1 MTLKGKRAKIKVT
14 EENSNKL
21 KSFAPLNQK
30 QIDFQKSI
38 LTKDITIC
46 FGPAGTGKT
55 YCALGTAFNM
65 LGEQYKRIVI
75 VKSVQTIKGE
85 EIGFLPGN
93 ENEKM
98 APFMISFTGNIDK
111 LFSKKDAGNEA
122 IKKGL
127 VEILPIAYIRGI
139 TQDNCIV
146 IVDEAQ
152 NIDSHTFKTL
162 VTRIGNDC
170 KYIFLGDTEQ
180 IDRKKKDESCL
191 SKVVSIFTS
200 SNIIGSIEFTDDDCV
215 RNPIIPKILSILRDN
230 NI

>member
-1 MTLKGKRAKIKVT
+1 MTLKGKRAKTKVT
-14 EENSNKL
+14 EENSSRL

-38 LTKDITIC
+38 LEKDITIC

-55 YCALGTAFNM
+55 YCTLGTAFNM
-65 LGEQYKRIVI
+65 LGAQYKKIVI

-85 EIGFLPGN
+85 EIGFLPGS
-93 ENEKM
+93 EYDKM

-111 LFSKKDAGNEA
+111 LFSKKDAGIET

-127 VEILPIAYIRGI
+127 VEILPIAYVRGI

-146 IVDEAQ
+146 IIDESQ
-152 NIDSHTFKTL
+152 NLDSHTFKTL
-162 VTRIGNDC
+162 ITRIGKDC
-170 KYIFLGDTEQ
+170 KYIFLGDVEQ
-180 IDRKKKDESCL
+180 IDRKNKEESCL
-191 SKVVSIFTS
+191 LKVIKIFPQS
-200 SNIIGSIEFTDDDCV
+200 DIIGNIEFKDEDCV
-215 RNPIIPKILSILRDN
+215 RNPIIPKILSILREN